1 MKVRGLSPALPL
13 TYDEGSGYR
22 MNTQF
27 TEVVVQNLKMLIL
40 TNPGERIM
48 EPEFGVGLKKY
59 LFEQNVEAVH
69 GEIEARVVTQ
79 VERYLPYIKIQQI
92 QFFNSENSDMADNY
106 LHITIKFYIK
116 PLEKSSKLDLLFD
129 SDKGLFSDGLVKGR

>member
-48 EPEFGVGLKKY
+48 EPEFGVGLKRY

-69 GEIEARVVTQ
+69 GEIEARIIGQ
-79 VERYLPYIKIQQI
+79 AKQYLPYVKIQRVE
-92 QFFNSENSDMADNY
+92 FFTSETSDLPDNY
-106 LHITIKFYIK
+106 LHITISFYIK
-116 PLEKSSKLDLLFD
+116 PLEKNSKLDLMFD
-129 SDKGLFSDGLVKGR
+129 SDKGLFSDGIVKGR